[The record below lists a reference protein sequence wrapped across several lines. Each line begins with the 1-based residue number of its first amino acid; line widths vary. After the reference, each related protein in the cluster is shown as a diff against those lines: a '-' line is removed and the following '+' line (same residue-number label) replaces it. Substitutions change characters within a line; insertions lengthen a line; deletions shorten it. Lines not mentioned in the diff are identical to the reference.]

1 MKLKIDMKITIYKK
15 KLKNWYNSI
24 VKKKIKRE
32 DTNETVE
39 TFKRLKG
46 SKNRKR

>member
-1 MKLKIDMKITIYKK
+1 MKLKVDMNIQK

-32 DTNETVE
+32 DTNETVKA
-39 TFKRLKG
+39 FKRLK
-46 SKNRKR
+46 